1 MIRFRRPEIRG
12 SKGEPFAG
20 PGRSPGRRGHPRGS
34 APNPAKGMIPLGTR
48 LAVVLGLAAATLPLG
63 TGRALAQYR
72 LGTGDIVEVAIFG
85 MADYRRRV
93 TVDIDGT
100 VSLPFLGEAKA
111 AGLSLAELRKAVTA
125 GLEAS
130 GTVRNPDV
138 TVELVEH
145 RPFYIGGDVARPGA
159 LPYRPG
165 MTVRHAVAVAGG
177 YDALRFRAENPLLAG
192 PEMQSQYDSHWV
204 EFVRRNARVLSLQAE
219 IDERDAID
227 LGVLKRAPVEPR
239 VVEQIASLE
248 TRDLATRVANFR
260 KERQSIE
267 ALIGQARTTV
277 AGLDRSLRES
287 QATVEQQV
295 QAIERTAANAA
306 RGISPTYRLEDE
318 RRAVALLKGQ
328 QTDATTRLAQARRE
342 LAELERRLE
351 RTVDE
356 HRSGLLQTLQATVV
370 EMERERVQVRSA
382 GERLIYTGAL
392 KAQLRGTGRAPDI
405 VIHRRSPDGTVRLAA
420 EEDTAI
426 LPDDVIEI
434 VIRPDQLVVGARA
447 GAVADAGR

>member
-1 MIRFRRPEIRG
+1 MKNPG
-12 SKGEPFAG
+12 SKGKPFAG
-20 PGRSPGRRGHPRGS
+20 PGRSPGRRSHPWGS
-34 APNPAKGMIPLGTR
+34 APHPAKGMIPLGTR
-48 LAVVLGLAAATLPLG
+48 FLAAALLMPFG
-63 TGRALAQYR
+63 IGGACAQYR

-93 TVDIDGT
+93 TVNIDGS
-100 VSLPFLGEAKA
+100 VSLPFLGEAPA

-177 YDALRFRAENPLLAG
+177 YDALRFRAENPLLAA

-204 EFVRRNARVLSLQAE
+204 EFVRRQARVLSLQAE
-219 IDERDAID
+219 IDGRDSID
-227 LGVLKRAPVEPR
+227 LSVLKQAPVEPR
-239 VVEQIASLE
+239 IVEQIAGLE
-248 TRDLATRVANFR
+248 ARDLATRVANFR

-267 ALIGQARTTV
+267 ALIGAAKSTV
-277 AGLDRSLRES
+277 AGLETALRES
-287 QATVEQQV
+287 RATVEQQV
-295 QAIERTAANAA
+295 QAIDRTAANAA

-318 RRAVALLKGQ
+318 RRAVAMLKGQ

-342 LAELERRLE
+342 LAELERRLD
-351 RTVDE
+351 RTADE
-356 HRSGLLQTLQATVV
+356 HRSALLQNLQATVV
-370 EMERERVQVRSA
+370 EMERERAQVRSA

-405 VIHRRSPDGTVRLAA
+405 LIHRKGSDGSVRLAA

-447 GAVADAGR
+447 GAVADAAR